1 MHAMP
6 ISSHCNVV
14 IITII
19 FQGYIMVS
27 SEPKCFPGVRYLSWF
42 QFLLIINNVTMKSV
56 VFGTIFLWIIFL
68 GYIPK
73 AQILVS
79 HNRYIV
85 MALDILPTY
94 FPKRLNQFSASSNV

>member
-1 MHAMP
+1 MYAMP

-27 SEPKCFPGVRYLSWF
+27 SVALPSEPKCFPGVRYLSWF

-56 VFGTIFLWIIFL
+56 VFGAIFSCGL
-68 GYIPK
+68 
-73 AQILVS
+73 
-79 HNRYIV
+79 
-85 MALDILPTY
+85 
-94 FPKRLNQFSASSNV
+94 FS